1 MADFLCT
8 SSLSFLADYV
18 APDHG
23 DIAAEQSIGHDSD
36 ARRTG
41 PSVRL
46 SARCAVLTGI
56 RGRIRPVR
64 RIVLRAG

>member
-1 MADFLCT
+1 MADFLST

-23 DIAAEQSIGHDSD
+23 DIAAEQSIGHDAD

-41 PSVRL
+41 PPVRL

-56 RGRIRPVR
+56 ERASSRQVR
-64 RIVLRAG
+64 RIVLMR